1 LGLCVWLRCGL
12 DQCRVRRGRKS
23 AGKFDLTNPDRLRSD
38 LRDYLLTTKN
48 RVLTGFTGDIQF
60 NGGNQRDFPP
70 KLVAY
75 ARSVQTPYVL
85 QLNETPI
92 LAQSIEHSANYLK
105 VGAVAYRLI
114 PAEKVGL
121 SVLRFYNIEYGRGVF
136 DADFVIWIRSK
147 DPPELSRLVFTNALG
162 ELRNVRTIS
171 DVRDRLSSYRS
182 YGATGTFTFHFAPAD
197 IILDSPRVS
206 IQFRDRQL
214 DRGHLQFVEDSTL
227 GRDDAEGR
235 ENVAIEA
242 VIFQSRI
249 FWLLKIFNRPPS
261 ATRAAPRTD

>member
-1 LGLCVWLRCGL
+1 M
-12 DQCRVRRGRKS
+12 
-23 AGKFDLTNPDRLRSD
+23 
-38 LRDYLLTTKN
+38 
-48 RVLTGFTGDIQF
+48 TGFTGEIQF
-60 NGGNQRDFPP
+60 NGGNQRDFP

-75 ARSVQTPYVL
+75 ARGVQTPYVL

-92 LAQSIEHSANYLK
+92 LAQSIEDSANYLK

-121 SVLRFYNIEYGRGVF
+121 SVLRFYNIDYGRGVF

-197 IILDSPRVS
+197 IILDSPKVS
-206 IQFRDRQL
+206 IQSGTGSLTGAISNSLRIRRL
-214 DRGHLQFVEDSTL
+214 VGTTRRGVKT
-227 GRDDAEGR
+227 
-235 ENVAIEA
+235 VAIEA